1 MRLFNQKNNFK
12 KILMNLSDFAIK
24 NLLPFVTGDGYP
36 PTRSGDNLVTL
47 FNRYGCRDVYD
58 FSAGG
63 LPINP
68 SSTNGQRFSR
78 KQYVESRLKQLSGT
92 NNLRLLLENVLNAL
106 EDRTTIAEKINAI
119 IQDERYSITEK
130 DGIFHL
136 LGGIV
141 IRTLPIQNQAHFR
154 DIENRILEQLDNARV
169 SIHIVM
175 AWFTNETLFS
185 KLIEKQEQG
194 LDVQLL
200 IFDDGVNRK
209 HGVDFNRLNCTHLK
223 RGLRGGL
230 MHDKFCI
237 IDNQIVITGSYNW
250 TNNAEHR
257 NDENI
262 STAKDPEQATRYS
275 IEFIKL
281 KRDNLLKTS

>member
-1 MRLFNQKNNFK
+1 
-12 KILMNLSDFAIK
+12 
-24 NLLPFVTGDGYP
+24 
-36 PTRSGDNLVTL
+36 
-47 FNRYGCRDVYD
+47 
-58 FSAGG
+58 
-63 LPINP
+63 
-68 SSTNGQRFSR
+68 
-78 KQYVESRLKQLSGT
+78 
-92 NNLRLLLENVLNAL
+92 
-106 EDRTTIAEKINAI
+106 
-119 IQDERYSITEK
+119 
-130 DGIFHL
+130 
-136 LGGIV
+136 
-141 IRTLPIQNQAHFR
+141 
-154 DIENRILEQLDNARV
+154 
-169 SIHIVM
+169 M